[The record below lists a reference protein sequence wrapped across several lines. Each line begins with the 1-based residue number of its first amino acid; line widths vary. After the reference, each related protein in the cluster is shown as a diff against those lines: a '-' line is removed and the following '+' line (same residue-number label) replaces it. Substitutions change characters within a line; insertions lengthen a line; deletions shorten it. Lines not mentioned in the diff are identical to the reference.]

1 MSMASP
7 LSFPTIAPEGY
18 PALTAEPVFD
28 PSKHLALE
36 KPEQVIGLDQLG
48 YTQAEINT
56 CPTSLGVTSCFRIL
70 SPEGVACLQGVAK
83 GLEPYARSVERIPRM
98 VRGGAYQSRFL
109 RDLCMS
115 VDVTDFLSEIC
126 DLPLLPHTI
135 PHQLGHL
142 NYNPKTL
149 GQNIDKWHVDTLRI
163 DYVLFVT
170 DPNLVKGGEFQ
181 YFQGTKH
188 EMADLVVA
196 GQSLPAERI
205 ITPYLPGAGYAV
217 LQQGNMVVHRATGLE
232 EIGRR
237 ITMVNGYVNRD
248 VDVPDY
254 TRFDQLYL
262 ADPKHISTSE
272 YARHMAWLGS
282 EKLKAQIERA
292 GYSED
297 RERYAVELEA
307 VGRVLCNA
315 ATEIRNADS
324 AKMAHFGDG

>member
-7 LSFPTIAPEGY
+7 LSFPTAAPEGY
-18 PALTAEPVFD
+18 PSLTTEPVFD
-28 PSKHLALE
+28 PGKHLALE
-36 KPEQVIGLDQLG
+36 KPEQVISLDQLG
-48 YTQAEINT
+48 YTQAEIDT

-70 SPEGVACLQGVAK
+70 SPEGVACFQEVAK
-83 GLEPYARSVERIPRM
+83 GLEPYAKSIERIPRM
-98 VRGGAYQSRFL
+98 VRGGAYQSKFL

-115 VDVTDFLSEIC
+115 VDVTDFLSGIC

-142 NYNPKTL
+142 NYNPTTL

-170 DPNLVKGGEFQ
+170 DQNLVKGGEFQ

-188 EMADLVVA
+188 QMADLVAA
-196 GQSLPAERI
+196 GQSLPAKRI
-205 ITPYLPGAGYAV
+205 ITPSVPGAGYAV

-262 ADPKHISTSE
+262 ADPKHVSTSE
-272 YARHMAWLGS
+272 FARHVAWLGS
-282 EKLKAQIERA
+282 EKLKAQIDRT

-297 RERYAVELEA
+297 REKYAQELDA
-307 VGRVLCNA
+307 IGRVLCNA
-315 ATEIRNADS
+315 ATEIRNAGAD
-324 AKMAHFGDG
+324 KMAHFGDG